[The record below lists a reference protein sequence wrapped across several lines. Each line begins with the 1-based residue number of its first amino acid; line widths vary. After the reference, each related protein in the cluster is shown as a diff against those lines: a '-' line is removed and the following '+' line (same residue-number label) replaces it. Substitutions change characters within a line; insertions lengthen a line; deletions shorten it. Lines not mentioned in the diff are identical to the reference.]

1 MSIKQY
7 LYNLKQSYIAKNT
20 PKLNITDGAKIVV
33 AENCDEEK
41 FEKIFTSYTVV
52 SSFSKIA
59 EKDYDK
65 IEVYFGAPP
74 KKNLSQ
80 MTNLK
85 WLQLSSAGM
94 NGYDDRRLYKGDVKV
109 SGAKGIYG
117 LPISECV
124 IGDILFLM
132 KPALSNTIN
141 KKYSINTLDGKNF
154 TDSTVIICGLGDIG
168 KNIALRCK
176 GMQCSRII
184 GFDKYV
190 TMCECVDEVYT
201 LENLEKH
208 IGQAD
213 IIVSALPAV
222 PETDGIFDKKMFS
235 LMKQDAIFVNVGRG
249 NAVDQT
255 ALIKAVND
263 KKLFGAALDATS
275 PDPLPQ
281 NHPLRKNGRVL
292 ITDHLA
298 CISKNNKEHLQ
309 RYYIAQA
316 ERYINGEQI

>member
-1 MSIKQY
+1 MSVKQY

-20 PKLNITDGAKIVV
+20 PKLNIAEGKKIVV
-33 AENCDEEK
+33 AENCELKAFEE
-41 FEKIFTSYTVV
+41 IFSDYVV
-52 SSFSKIA
+52 VNSVSQIA

-65 IEVYFGAPP
+65 ISVYFGAPS
-74 KKNLSQ
+74 KKILPQLTSLQ
-80 MTNLK
+80 

-94 NGYDDRRLYKGDVKV
+94 NGYDDRTLYKNNVKV
-109 SGAKGIYG
+109 TGTKGVYG

-132 KPALSNTIN
+132 KPAMSNTIN
-141 KKYSINTLDGKNF
+141 KKYAISTLSGKDFTGSI
-154 TDSTVIICGLGDIG
+154 VIVCGLGDIG

-176 GMQCSRII
+176 GMQCEKVI
-184 GFDKYV
+184 GFDKFV
-190 TMCECVDEVYT
+190 TECEGVDEVYP
-201 LENLEKH
+201 LEKLGEL

-213 IIVSALPAV
+213 IIASALPAV
-222 PETDGIFDKKMFS
+222 PETDGIFNEKMFS

-249 NAVDQT
+249 NAVNQED
-255 ALIKAVND
+255 LLKAVNS
-263 KKLFGAALDATS
+263 KRLFGVALDATT
-275 PDPLPQ
+275 PDPLPK

-298 CISKNNKEHLQ
+298 CISRNNKERLQ
-309 RYYIAQA
+309 SFYIAQA